1 MNFIYHNKN
10 AIKLK
15 IMKQEKNIAP
25 VFRRFMA
32 AFVDTSYL
40 LLIYFGLNIIGKN
53 IFGITY
59 SFFDY
64 LIIIVCFSYLV
75 IPTGLYGKTIGKWAL
90 KIKVVN
96 PEGDKIGIG
105 AAFAREIG
113 GKFISILPFFI
124 GIFWIVKDDKNR
136 AWYDI
141 FFETLVI
148 KEAKN
153 KNPKAGKK

>member
-1 MNFIYHNKN
+1 M
-10 AIKLK
+10 

-32 AFVDTSYL
+32 AFVDTAYI
-40 LLIYFGLNIIGKN
+40 LLIYFGLNIVGRN
-53 IFGITY
+53 ILGITY
-59 SFFDY
+59 FAFDY
-64 LIIIVCFSYLV
+64 FIIITCFCYLV

-90 KIKVVN
+90 RIKVVN
-96 PEGDKIGIG
+96 PEGDNIGIG

-113 GKFISILPFFI
+113 GKFISILPFLI
-124 GIFWIVKDDKNR
+124 GIFWIIKDEKNR

-148 KEAKN
+148 KEAKTE
-153 KNPKAGKK
+153 KKKWVFQKEY

>member
-1 MNFIYHNKN
+1 M
-10 AIKLK
+10 

-32 AFVDTSYL
+32 AFVDTAYI

-59 SFFDY
+59 FIFDY
-64 LIIIVCFSYLV
+64 LIVITCFCYLV

-90 KIKVVN
+90 RIKVVN
-96 PEGDKIGIG
+96 PEGDTIGIG

-113 GKFISILPFFI
+113 GKFMSILPLLI
-124 GIFWIVKDDKNR
+124 GIFWIIKDEKNR

-148 KEAKN
+148 KEAKTE
-153 KNPKAGKK
+153 KKKWVSQKAF

>member
-1 MNFIYHNKN
+1 M
-10 AIKLK
+10 

-32 AFVDTSYL
+32 AFVDTAYI
-40 LLIYFGLNIIGKN
+40 LLIYFGLNIVGRN
-53 IFGITY
+53 ILGITY
-59 SFFDY
+59 FAFDY
-64 LIIIVCFSYLV
+64 FIIITCFCYLI

-90 KIKVVN
+90 RIKVVN
-96 PEGDKIGIG
+96 PEGDNIGIG

-113 GKFISILPFFI
+113 GKFISILPFLI
-124 GIFWIVKDDKNR
+124 GIFWIIKDEKNR

-148 KEAKN
+148 KEAKTE
-153 KNPKAGKK
+153 KKK